1 MIDTSKQILQDREAF
16 CSAFF
21 GEECCNTNDEVS
33 SLEEID
39 EAISDCKAM
48 LDYSIDLNDKNEIAF
63 WRKLLQKN
71 KMQRRLLVS

>member
-1 MIDTSKQILQDREAF
+1 MKQYLQQGEEFYKAM
-16 CSAFF
+16 F
-21 GEECCNTNDEVS
+21 GEECCC
-33 SLEEID
+33 EEED
-39 EAISDCKAM
+39 ATLQELDVAIADCQAM